1 LNSQTLQS
9 LQTLHTHLMRWSTL
23 FIPTLRE
30 EPADAEVVSHKLL
43 LRAGFV
49 RQLGAGIYSY
59 LPLAQ
64 KAVLKISHIIREE
77 MNAIGG
83 QEFYLPA
90 LNPAEIW
97 QESGRWTVM
106 GDNMFRIKDRKGA
119 DLCLGMTHEEI
130 FTDIARKH
138 LRPYKQLPQVWY
150 QIQTKFRDE
159 PRPKSGLL
167 RVRQF
172 TMKDA
177 YTFDIDS
184 AGLDKAFEDQ
194 RAAYCRVYSR
204 CGLDYVIVDADTGA
218 MGGSASNEFM
228 VYTNAGEDMVASC
241 AKCGY
246 AANTEKAQSR
256 IPTVVDENVDSTVE
270 KFPTPGVRTIDD
282 LVTFEGGATADRQI
296 KTLVFVATSETK
308 KGMQDQFIL
317 ALLRGDHPLN
327 EAKLASAV
335 GALCR
340 AEKIELQQVRPAHP
354 EEILNAMGANAGS
367 LGAVGITKHK
377 ILADLALQNRANMT
391 TGANEDD
398 HHLRG
403 VNIARDIKVT
413 EWVDLRTVAE
423 GEGCPKCE
431 DGVLRIGKAL
441 EVGHI
446 FKLGTKYSDS
456 MGARVLNAD
465 GKEVPIVMGSYG
477 IGVERILAAAIELH
491 NDEAGAIL
499 PITIAPF
506 QVIVTPLNVRD
517 EAVKELGEKL
527 YQELTTAGVEVLY
540 DDRDERAG
548 VKLNDADL
556 IGMPF
561 QIRIGPKKLK
571 EGQVEFY
578 HRATRTAEDVAV
590 ADVAKIVQERIF
602 AALQKL
608 NG

>member
-1 LNSQTLQS
+1 
-9 LQTLHTHLMRWSTL
+9 MRWSTY

-30 EPADAEVVSHKLL
+30 EPADAEVISHKLL

-64 KAVLKISHIIREE
+64 RSVLKISQIIREE

-106 GDNMFRIKDRKGA
+106 GDNMFRLKDRKGA
-119 DLCLGMTHEEI
+119 DLCLGMTHEEV
-130 FTDIARKH
+130 FADIARKH
-138 LRPYKQLPQVWY
+138 LRSYKQLPQVWY

-177 YTFDIDS
+177 YTFDIDY

-194 RAAYCRVYSR
+194 RRAYCRVYDR
-204 CGLDYVIVDADTGA
+204 CGLDYVIVEADTGA

-246 AANTEKAQSR
+246 AANTEKAQSK
-256 IPTVVDENVDSTVE
+256 IPVIADENADATVE
-270 KFPTPGVRTIDD
+270 KFPTPGVRTIED
-282 LVTFEGGATADRQI
+282 LVTFEGGATAERQI
-296 KTLVFVATSETK
+296 KTLVFVATSETQQGPK
-308 KGMQDQFIL
+308 DEIIL

-340 AEKIELQQVRPAHP
+340 AEKAELHQVRPAHP
-354 EEILNAMGANAGS
+354 EEIFQAMGANAGS
-367 LGAVGITKHK
+367 LGAVGVTKFK
-377 ILADLALQNRANMT
+377 ILADHALQGRANMT

-403 VNIARDIKVT
+403 VNIVRDIKVT
-413 EWVDLRTVAE
+413 SWVDLRTVAE
-423 GEGCPKCE
+423 GEGCPKCDAQAE
-431 DGVLRIGKAL
+431 SPLRIGKAL

-446 FKLGTKYSDS
+446 FKLGTKYSDA

-477 IGVERILAAAIELH
+477 IGVERILAAAFELH
-491 NDEAGAIL
+491 NDDAGAIL

-506 QVIVTPLNVRD
+506 QVIVTPLNMRD
-517 EAVKELGEKL
+517 EAVKALGDKL
-527 YQELTTAGVEVLY
+527 YQDLTAAGVEVLY

-571 EGQVEFY
+571 EGKVEFY
-578 HRATRTAEDVAV
+578 NRATRQAEDVAV
-590 ADVAKIVQERIF
+590 EDIAKIAQMRVSEAI
-602 AALQKL
+602 QKL
-608 NG
+608 NDVR

>member
-1 LNSQTLQS
+1 
-9 LQTLHTHLMRWSTL
+9 MRWSTY

-30 EPADAEVVSHKLL
+30 VPADAEVISHKLL
-43 LRAGFV
+43 LRAGMV

-64 KAVLKISHIIREE
+64 RSVLKISQIIREE

-90 LNPAEIW
+90 LNPAEVW

-106 GDNMFRIKDRKGA
+106 GDNMFRLKDRKGA
-119 DLCLGMTHEEI
+119 DLCLGMTHEEV
-130 FTDIARKH
+130 FTDIARKE
-138 LRPYKQLPQVWY
+138 LRSYKQLPQVWY

-177 YTFDIDS
+177 YTFDIDA

-194 RAAYCRVYSR
+194 RQAYCRVYSR
-204 CGLDYVIVDADTGA
+204 CGLQYVIVDADTGA

-228 VYTNAGEDMVASC
+228 VYTNAGEDLVASC

-246 AANTEKAQSR
+246 AANTEKAQSS
-256 IPTVVDENVDSTVE
+256 IPAIVDDNPDAALE
-270 KFPTPGVRTIDD
+270 KFPTPNVRTIDD
-282 LVTFEGGATADRQI
+282 LITFPGGAAADHQI
-296 KTLVFVATSETK
+296 KTLIHVAVIEDKQGRRNET
-308 KGMQDQFIL
+308 IL

-327 EAKLASAV
+327 EAKFVSAI

-340 AEKIELQQVRPAHP
+340 AENAELHEVRPAHP
-354 EEILNAMGANAGS
+354 EEIVDAMGAHAGS
-367 LGAVGITKHK
+367 LGAVGLTKFK
-377 ILADLALQNRANMT
+377 ILADTALQDRVNMT

-403 VNIARDIKVT
+403 VNLARDIKVT
-413 EWVDLRTVAE
+413 LWADLRTVAE
-423 GEGCPKCE
+423 GEGCPKC
-431 DGVLRIGKAL
+431 DGILRIGKAL

-446 FKLGTKYSDS
+446 FKLGIKYSKA
-456 MGARVLNAD
+456 MGATVLNAD
-465 GKEVPIVMGSYG
+465 GKPVPIVMGSYG
-477 IGVERILAAAIELH
+477 IGVERILAAAIELY
-491 NDEAGAIL
+491 NDDAGIIF

-506 QVIVTPLNVRD
+506 HIIVAPLNIKD
-517 EAVKELGEKL
+517 EATKAAGEKL
-527 YQELTTAGVEVLY
+527 YQELSAAGLDVLF
-540 DDRDERAG
+540 DDRNERAG

-561 QIRIGPKKLK
+561 QLRIGPKKLQ
-571 EGQVEFY
+571 EGKVEFY
-578 HRATRTAEDVAV
+578 DRATKQSEDIELADAASVAT
-590 ADVAKIVQERIF
+590 QRIKH
-602 AALQKL
+602 ALQKL
-608 NG
+608 NGAKE